1 METVLFSKM
10 IMLLL
15 KANNFYLSIIANY
28 YENFFLSKYEK
39 FSWIVNHYQL
49 LSQKKINILIFS
61 SHRNQSQILKLK
73 SPKTITFTTLFYKFN
88 QNLTFSMCLFDII
101 ESDSDL
107 KLLFNSWRLA
117 SNWLTDKQQWTDLH
131 KWSIIQELS
140 ISSSCSPR

>member
-1 METVLFSKM
+1 MKLYFFQRWSCCCWKP
-10 IMLLL
+10 II
-15 KANNFYLSIIANY
+15 FCLSIIANY
-28 YENFFLSKYEK
+28 YIWKNLFIKIWK

-107 KLLFNSWRLA
+107 KLCLTVGDWRA
-117 SNWLTDKQQWTDLH
+117 TGWLT
-131 KWSIIQELS
+131 
-140 ISSSCSPR
+140 SSSELIFTNDPLFKS